1 MFAEVKDHWWSLP
14 CALRKHCLACSGG
27 SAEVVCEASLERT
40 HLGQVQDGEGKAQG
54 WTRGASQALPL
65 QEQSQEPRAP
75 AGALQPAFHCS
86 VSLERPLS
94 PLSTPTLSHQA
105 LSLREAERS
114 LLRGKLSEA
123 AREVDRVRQE
133 AQRQREQAQ
142 VSPPGPLHA
151 SRPTPPTP
159 SCTLPPGPRDT
170 SPFGSFPGHPQG
182 LVLGGG
188 GALSP
193 WEEKAA

>member
-1 MFAEVKDHWWSLP
+1 M
-14 CALRKHCLACSGG
+14 
-27 SAEVVCEASLERT
+27 VCEANLERT

-54 WTRGASQALPL
+54 WTRGASQVLPL
-65 QEQSQEPRAP
+65 PEQSQEPRAP
-75 AGALQPAFHCS
+75 AGALQPAFHCGI
-86 VSLERPLS
+86 SLERPLS

-123 AREVDRVRQE
+123 LREVDRVRQE
-133 AQRQREQAQ
+133 AQSQREQAQ
-142 VSPPGPLHA
+142 VSPPGPAACFLANAADPQLH
-151 SRPTPPTP
+151 P
-159 SCTLPPGPRDT
+159 SSWSEGHVPLLQFPLAIPG
-170 SPFGSFPGHPQG
+170 
-182 LVLGGG
+182 LLLGGG